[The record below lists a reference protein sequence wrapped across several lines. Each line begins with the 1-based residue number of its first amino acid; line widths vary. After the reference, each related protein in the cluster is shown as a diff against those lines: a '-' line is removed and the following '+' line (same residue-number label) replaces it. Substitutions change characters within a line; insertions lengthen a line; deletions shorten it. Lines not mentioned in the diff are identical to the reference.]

1 MNISN
6 TFIQRPVLST
16 VLGCLILLLGFQ
28 GLFSLSVRQYPEV
41 EETVVTINTVYPGAN
56 AELIQGFITA
66 PIAAAVST
74 TENIDY
80 VTSQSRASSSTVTVQ
95 MELGADP
102 DIALTEVMSKVQQ
115 VRGQLPSQSEDPIIT
130 KGTGQQFA
138 IMYLAVQNPN
148 MTAEQLTEYLERV
161 VRPRMST
168 IEGVAEIQI
177 LGAANYAMR
186 VWIDPIRLAA
196 RGVTASEVT
205 QAINASNFLSAPG
218 RTENEYVAQ
227 AITLQSTL
235 QTPEAFGQLP
245 IASDGDNV
253 VRLTDVAEVELA
265 AESTDTIVNFNGE
278 PGIFIGIFPTPSAN
292 PLDTA
297 DAVLAELPAISDTL
311 PDGMSIEMVY
321 NATETISSSIEEVF
335 KTIAEAVVIVIVVIL
350 LFLGSFRSTL
360 MPIVT
365 IPLSLIGVC
374 FFLLVLGYS
383 INLLSLLAMVL
394 AIGLVVDDA
403 IIVVENIHR
412 HIEEGMDPMAAS
424 KKSMEEISLAIVAMT
439 ITLAAVFAPIG
450 FTGGLTGSLFR
461 EFAFTLAGAVIISGI
476 IALTITPMMSAR
488 ILKAGNHSRFQRFI
502 DRTFERL
509 ANWYERMVS
518 GSLNYRPITMMVT
531 ISLMALTGF
540 LFMQTSSELAPE
552 EDEGALF
559 SLVTAPRYA
568 TSEYTSAFVDQ
579 LADATSDIDEVR
591 AQFSIVGMGG
601 ETNSGFAVWGLKDWG
616 SRERSQAEIQQ
627 DIQGRIAPVNG
638 VQALVFAPPS
648 LPGAGG
654 GLPISMVVQST
665 GDPSQVYEVAEQI
678 RQEAQASG
686 QFIIVQ
692 NSLSY
697 DSPQITMTIDRD
709 RAAALNVPISDI
721 GNTLNVLVGGGA
733 VAQFDRDSNS
743 YDIITQVPQE
753 YRDNPQALTDFF
765 IRSTTGTMIPLSSV
779 VSVETG
785 SAPASIEQF
794 NQLNA
799 ATISALPLPGVTT
812 GQGLQTIVDIANPL
826 LPDSFFLEYSGQSR
840 LEVQQGNTILI
851 AFALA
856 IVVIYLVLAAQ
867 FESFRDPF
875 IIMMSVPLSIF
886 GAILPLNLGL
896 GTINIYT
903 QVGLITL
910 IGIITKHGILLVEFA
925 NQRREEGLPIREAIV
940 ESAKVRLRPIL
951 MTTAALALAV
961 VPLMIAS
968 GAGAAA
974 RQAMGLVIFSG
985 LCVGTL
991 FTLFVVPMFYT
1002 YIAKPE
1008 SAMKRHDTNDVAT
1021 GHSPSPAPAE

>member
-1 MNISN
+1 MNIPN

-148 MTAEQLTEYLERV
+148 MTAEQFTEYLERV
-161 VRPRMST
+161 VRHRMST

-350 LFLGSFRSTL
+350 LFLG
-360 MPIVT
+360 
-365 IPLSLIGVC
+365 
-374 FFLLVLGYS
+374 
-383 INLLSLLAMVL
+383 
-394 AIGLVVDDA
+394 
-403 IIVVENIHR
+403 
-412 HIEEGMDPMAAS
+412 
-424 KKSMEEISLAIVAMT
+424 
-439 ITLAAVFAPIG
+439 
-450 FTGGLTGSLFR
+450 
-461 EFAFTLAGAVIISGI
+461 
-476 IALTITPMMSAR
+476 
-488 ILKAGNHSRFQRFI
+488 
-502 DRTFERL
+502 
-509 ANWYERMVS
+509 
-518 GSLNYRPITMMVT
+518 
-531 ISLMALTGF
+531 
-540 LFMQTSSELAPE
+540 
-552 EDEGALF
+552 
-559 SLVTAPRYA
+559 
-568 TSEYTSAFVDQ
+568 
-579 LADATSDIDEVR
+579 
-591 AQFSIVGMGG
+591 
-601 ETNSGFAVWGLKDWG
+601 
-616 SRERSQAEIQQ
+616 
-627 DIQGRIAPVNG
+627 
-638 VQALVFAPPS
+638 
-648 LPGAGG
+648 
-654 GLPISMVVQST
+654 
-665 GDPSQVYEVAEQI
+665 
-678 RQEAQASG
+678 
-686 QFIIVQ
+686 
-692 NSLSY
+692 
-697 DSPQITMTIDRD
+697 
-709 RAAALNVPISDI
+709 
-721 GNTLNVLVGGGA
+721 
-733 VAQFDRDSNS
+733 
-743 YDIITQVPQE
+743 
-753 YRDNPQALTDFF
+753 
-765 IRSTTGTMIPLSSV
+765 
-779 VSVETG
+779 
-785 SAPASIEQF
+785 
-794 NQLNA
+794 
-799 ATISALPLPGVTT
+799 
-812 GQGLQTIVDIANPL
+812 
-826 LPDSFFLEYSGQSR
+826 
-840 LEVQQGNTILI
+840 
-851 AFALA
+851 
-856 IVVIYLVLAAQ
+856 
-867 FESFRDPF
+867 
-875 IIMMSVPLSIF
+875 
-886 GAILPLNLGL
+886 
-896 GTINIYT
+896 
-903 QVGLITL
+903 
-910 IGIITKHGILLVEFA
+910 
-925 NQRREEGLPIREAIV
+925 
-940 ESAKVRLRPIL
+940 
-951 MTTAALALAV
+951 
-961 VPLMIAS
+961 
-968 GAGAAA
+968 
-974 RQAMGLVIFSG
+974 
-985 LCVGTL
+985 
-991 FTLFVVPMFYT
+991 
-1002 YIAKPE
+1002 
-1008 SAMKRHDTNDVAT
+1008 
-1021 GHSPSPAPAE
+1021 